1 MSEGIRRVVT
11 GLDEQ
16 GRSTVLF
23 DDRIALER
31 GETKLIW
38 TTDTI
43 PADNSGRADSAR
55 PFTFDDMKS
64 PGSVFLVTRMEAGD
78 TAAGP
83 FMHATDT
90 LDHLVVLKGRIKLQ
104 LEEGAVELGPGD
116 CIVDRGVVHGWQVLV
131 PVSSI
136 CITTAI
142 TRYFHPKPAAR
153 GAISRRAVPRW

>member
-1 MSEGIRRVVT
+1 MSQGIRRVVT

-23 DDRIALER
+23 DDRIAMER

-43 PADNSGRADSAR
+43 PADNSRREDSAR
-55 PFTFDDMKS
+55 PFSFDDMKS

-116 CIVDRGVVHGWQVLV
+116 CIVDRGVVHGWQVLGDEPVVMTNVLV
-131 PVSSI
+131 PSI
-136 CITTAI
+136 
-142 TRYFHPKPAAR
+142 PV
-153 GAISRRAVPRW
+153 GAGSTI